1 MKNMIRI
8 RVRPRLPMR
17 QHRVCL
23 RTPKVLIRRPA
34 AFVSQELMD
43 ASYFAGKYITLF
55 VFFYSSLNFLYYR
68 NLRQEEEDDD

>member
-1 MKNMIRI
+1 MMPVQL
-8 RVRPRLPMR
+8 RVRTRLPVP
-17 QHRVCL
+17 QPRVCV
-23 RTPKVLIRRPA
+23 RTHKLLVRRPK
-34 AFVSQELMD
+34 AFVSQEFLN

>member
-1 MKNMIRI
+1 MKNMIR
-8 RVRPRLPMR
+8 VRARLPMP

-23 RTPKVLIRRPA
+23 RTSKLLVRRPA
-34 AFVSQELMD
+34 AFVSQELIN

-68 NLRQEEEDDD
+68 NLRQEEDED